1 MISDYDPHWVLN
13 YCGLVPAN
21 RILVY
26 NSNRTEKKSKE
37 ENVRE
42 TNYTDIGISNVFM
55 GVFLL
60 IQCRKTESTLF
71 LEQKMK
77 LYQRWEVKIERKT
90 TTLLVCKNSSVLAN
104 HKRPHLL

>member
-1 MISDYDPHWVLN
+1 MTINYDPHWVLN
-13 YCGLVPAN
+13 YCGLVPTN

-26 NSNRTEKKSKE
+26 NSNRTEKESKE
-37 ENVRE
+37 ENFRE
-42 TNYTDIGISNVFM
+42 TDIGISNVFM

-77 LYQRWEVKIERKT
+77 LNQRREVKIERKT